1 MAKIVGILG
10 GMGPL
15 ATVDLFEKIV
25 KSTPATKD
33 QEHLRI
39 IIDNNPQIPS
49 RRLAITRGTESPL
62 PALIASARLLENAE
76 VDFIVI
82 PCNTAHYW
90 IDDLQRAVRVPI
102 LNMITSAAA
111 HVAERFPELSG
122 KVLLFAAAGTVQ
134 AKIYQKAFTNFGT
147 ELHLPTAEEQE
158 LVNGAIDK
166 VKAGFVENNPL
177 LPQLNA
183 VLKKYASAGI
193 GAVLGG
199 CTEIPILFPYFIGD
213 LKKLDATAIVAETA
227 VAEAISTTASRRA
240 TV

>member
-1 MAKIVGILG
+1 
-10 GMGPL
+10 MGPL

-62 PALIASARLLENAE
+62 PALIASARLLENAG

-134 AKIYQKAFTNFGT
+134 VKIYQKAFTNFGM

>member
-1 MAKIVGILG
+1 MAKTVGILG

-49 RRLAITRGTESPL
+49 RRLAITRGMESPL
-62 PALIASARLLENAE
+62 PALIASARLLENAG

-102 LNMITSAAA
+102 LNMITGAASY
-111 HVAERFPELSG
+111 VAERFPELSG
-122 KVLLFAAAGTVQ
+122 RVLLFAAAGTVQ
-134 AKIYQKAFTNFGT
+134 AKIYQKAFDSFGMQ
-147 ELHLPTAEEQE
+147 LQLPTAEEQE

-166 VKAGFVENNPL
+166 VKAGFVADNPL
-177 LPQLNA
+177 LNQVNA
-183 VLKKYASAGI
+183 VLKKHASARVA
-193 GAVLGG
+193 AVLGG
-199 CTEIPILFPYFIGD
+199 CTEIPILFPHFIGN
-213 LKKLDATAIVAETA
+213 LKKLDVTAILAEA
-227 VAEAISTTASRRA
+227 VVAEAGRKSASHGA

>member
-25 KSTPATKD
+25 KSTPATRD

-62 PALIASARLLENAE
+62 PALVASARLLENAG

-90 IDDLQRAVRVPI
+90 IDDLQRELRVPI
-102 LNMITSAAA
+102 LNMITCAASY
-111 HVAERFPELSG
+111 VAERLPKLAG

-134 AKIYQKAFTNFGT
+134 AEIYQKAFARFG
-147 ELHLPTAEEQE
+147 LPLQVPAPAEQE
-158 LVNGAIDK
+158 LVNRAIDN
-166 VKAGFVENNPL
+166 VKAGLVENNPL
-177 LPQLNA
+177 LEPLNTI
-183 VLKKYASAGI
+183 LKKYASAGL

-199 CTEIPILFPYFIGD
+199 CTEIPLLFPHLIGN
-213 LKKLDATAIVAETA
+213 LKKLDATAIL
-227 VAEAISTTASRRA
+227 AEAVVANAGVSQRA